1 MNNVPSKDEG
11 RRRRGLMN
19 EVRVSVR
26 ALHNTLAL
34 LNHYVGVHVELK
46 DVEVYCLD
54 LLDQEGPLSPGTL
67 AKRMGLHPATMTG
80 ILDRMERAGWVS
92 RDRDSADRRA
102 VVVSARRERDAEM
115 LRLYAGMNGSLA
127 EILAGYREEELEVL
141 VDFLS
146 RAAEAGKEAVDEL
159 SRSRPDTP

>member
-19 EVRVSVR
+19 DVRATLR
-26 ALHNTLAL
+26 ALHNQLAL
-34 LNHYVGVHVELK
+34 LNHYVGVHLELK

-54 LLDQEGPLSPGTL
+54 LLDQEGPLSPSAL

-80 ILDRMERAGWVS
+80 ILDRLERAGWVS

-102 VVVSARRERDAEM
+102 VVVLALRDRSAEVM
-115 LRLYAGMNGSLA
+115 KLYSGMNGALA
-127 EILAGYREEELEVL
+127 EILSSYSEEELRL
-141 VDFLS
+141 IADFLG
-146 RAAEAGKEAVDEL
+146 RTTAAGQTATGEL
-159 SRSRPDTP
+159 SGN